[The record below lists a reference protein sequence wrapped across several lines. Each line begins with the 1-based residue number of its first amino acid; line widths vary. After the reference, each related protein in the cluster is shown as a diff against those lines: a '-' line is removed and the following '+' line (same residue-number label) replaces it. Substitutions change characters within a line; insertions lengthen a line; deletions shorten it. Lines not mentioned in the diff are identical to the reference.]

1 MLREATS
8 FDEARSCLAWN
19 STGGEKNFEKKEE
32 KKKKKE
38 REKMKRKKGEGE
50 KKEEKKKERGREREQ
65 ERKKREREERKGGEE
80 RGAKRLHHRE
90 FNAILTRQ
98 R

>member
-1 MLREATS
+1 
-8 FDEARSCLAWN
+8 
-19 STGGEKNFEKKEE
+19 
-32 KKKKKE
+32 
-38 REKMKRKKGEGE
+38 MKRKKGEGGE
-50 KKEEKKKERGREREQ
+50 KRREKGREREREREQ